1 MNQAHARAVV
11 EAVIPELKA
20 YTDKKSEMLAA
31 RIDELKAIISDLTT
45 RSPEKGEPG
54 KDGTSVK
61 VDDVAPLI
69 TEAVQKAVA
78 ELPPAKDGANGSSVT
93 LEDVA
98 PLVQDAVEKAVAA
111 IPPAKDGADGTKG
124 ADGASVTVDDVAPL
138 IAEQVQKAVA
148 ALPVPKDGE
157 PGPAGQDGAPGT
169 SVTVEDVAPLIA
181 EHIEKAVAA
190 IPRPKDGE
198 KGDRGADGRDASDL
212 PMLQKFIAAE
222 VQSSVLSTFKT
233 MSLGTPDDGRTL
245 VFGFDVGGQPVSH
258 EIKTALMLDRG
269 VWRAGPFAKGD
280 GVTWRGSFFIA
291 QDDTTEADQPEV
303 SKTWRLAVKRG
314 RDGTDGKNGEK
325 GQPGI
330 QGPRGEQGPRG
341 FGV

>member
-169 SVTVEDVAPLIA
+169 SVTVEDV
-181 EHIEKAVAA
+181 
-190 IPRPKDGE
+190 GE

-314 RDGTDGKNGEK
+314 RDGKDGKNGEK